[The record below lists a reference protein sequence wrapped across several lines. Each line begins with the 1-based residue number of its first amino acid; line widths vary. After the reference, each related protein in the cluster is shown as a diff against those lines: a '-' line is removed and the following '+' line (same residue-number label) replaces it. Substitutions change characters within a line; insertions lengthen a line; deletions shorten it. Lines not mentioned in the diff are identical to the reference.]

1 VLLRDEDRWARRR
14 RHLPEGS
21 RVTAKTCAGS
31 RASAD
36 SEDSQGEGVDERGVA
51 VVEALE
57 GLTIAARD
65 LLDQTGRVV
74 PPLGTHANFVS
85 QAARR

>member
-1 VLLRDEDRWARRR
+1 LGPSAPTPPRGLEGNRKDLRRI
-14 RHLPEGS
+14 S
-21 RVTAKTCAGS
+21 RIG
-31 RASAD
+31 AD
-36 SEDSQGEGVDERGVA
+36 SEDSQSEGVDERGVA